1 MDNSAKHTPKRKWDL
16 KRYIVRGMDVLVLSG
31 LAFLVVI
38 HFEYQEPRAGASREA
53 YDRYMREFVL
63 EHNMADLRKQAIE
76 ARLDFRNAEW
86 EHTRRTQLT
95 VWVTVVIFM
104 YGFWRLLIFRS

>member
-1 MDNSAKHTPKRKWDL
+1 MDQPVIHNPKRKWGL
-16 KRYIVRGMDVLVLSG
+16 KRYIVRAMDLLILSG

-38 HFEYQEPRAGASREA
+38 HFEYQQPRPGATRAA

-63 EHNMADLRKQAIE
+63 EHNMADLRKQAID

-86 EHTRRTQLT
+86 EHTRRTRLT
-95 VWVTVVIFM
+95 VWLAGVIFL